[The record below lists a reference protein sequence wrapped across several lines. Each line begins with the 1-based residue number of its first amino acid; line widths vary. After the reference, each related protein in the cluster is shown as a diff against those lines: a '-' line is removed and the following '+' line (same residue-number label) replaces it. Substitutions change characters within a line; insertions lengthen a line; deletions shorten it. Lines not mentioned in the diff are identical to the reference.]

1 VVDPLAP
8 DRCPG
13 RRRPGPGRGF
23 VTIATLGYGDITPRL
38 PLVQMLAVLEAVG
51 GQFYVAV
58 VIAWLVS
65 ASAAHRRLGA

>member
-1 VVDPLAP
+1 MSASSEAVI
-8 DRCPG
+8 
-13 RRRPGPGRGF
+13 

-38 PLVQMLAVLEAVG
+38 PLAQMLAVLEAVI

-65 ASAAHRRLGA
+65 AYAARHRLAA